1 MNFTPK
7 IMINRA
13 LLCASAIL
21 LFSLANPVFA
31 DPPRPLLS
39 VRKLAP
45 GANPAQVVWAQP
57 PTVAR
62 FYFAKLG
69 QRATQRAEV
78 RLAYD
83 DVNLYAA
90 FRCLDSGKG
99 KKGSISPEGENVPDA
114 DSASFLLDLD
124 NDGRT
129 FVMFTTTA
137 AGRKSAESGRQFMR
151 KPWDVDWNVETSKQG
166 STWQALMTIPFK
178 SLGVSTPAAGTR
190 WGAQLS
196 RYDPGTKKP
205 IFWARVR
212 KDPREVQRCGDVVFA
227 GAGQLSV
234 AISDI
239 NVVVPGPQSAT
250 LHVSNPTG
258 KPAALKIQF
267 INDGTTMDTV
277 ELNAMAGDTS
287 FPLRFNYPAD
297 GWHALTVAVTD
308 LTGRLVAR
316 SPGIPVR
323 LASFASRVA
332 AYTKIASAQNALS
345 ASAAGE
351 KQAVLS
357 QLAGL
362 AARSGAAVGD
372 PVKWNALRADV
383 DAAEKA
389 VGHLRLVCADKAG
402 RGYAV
407 GTESALRKIMRDKL
421 FEGEF
426 GQPARLEL
434 ARNEFESTQV
444 AVFAHAR
451 ALESVRVSVSD
462 LQGPGGVIASN
473 RVALNLVEFVE
484 TGEPPYESE
493 YTGWYPDPLMDYQ
506 PFDLARGGVRPVW
519 ITVHTSDNL
528 PAGLYRGTITIKPAN
543 APESQLPLEVRV
555 WDFSLPTTPH
565 FKTAFAFFEGQ
576 YRGWYGAGMTSEQRR
591 QAYQLLLEHRLNP
604 TDIYSRKPRPA
615 QPDQPFCVE
624 HGLNAF
630 NLAFVTGAKSKSAR
644 AEFSAS
650 LRDQETFLKSRGW
663 WDKAYVYGFDEVSS
677 SRYPEVQSVFGWL
690 KEEFPG
696 LPKMCTVFPNPQLKG
711 FVDIWVPLIA
721 NFDYEESQPYIKDG
735 DQVWWYVCCGPERPW
750 PNFFVDYPATD
761 PRVIFWMNWK
771 YRVPGFLYWTVNRWH
786 MNLQGRTPAIQKQID
801 AGKRWPE
808 VPWRTQTTASFNGD
822 GHLVYPGPGGR
833 LLSSIRLESIRDGID
848 DYEYFHLL
856 DVLLQQAE
864 KNPKLDQTLLANAK
878 KLLAVNRDVVTSRT
892 EFTTDPKV
900 MLAARRELAETVES
914 ISHAVRDRN

>member
-1 MNFTPK
+1 MFYRIIIRK
-7 IMINRA
+7 SLGA
-13 LLCASAIL
+13 VAVL
-21 LFSLANPVFA
+21 LFALAKATLA

-45 GANPAQVVWAQP
+45 GVNATQAVWAQP

-62 FYFAKLG
+62 LCFAKLG
-69 QRATQRAEV
+69 PPASQRAEV

-99 KKGSISPEGENVPDA
+99 KKGSLTPEGEIVPDD

-137 AGRKSAESGRQFMR
+137 NGKKSAESGRQFIR
-151 KPWDVDWNVETSKQG
+151 KTWTVDWTVTTSKQG
-166 STWQALMTIPFK
+166 SAWQAFMTIPFK
-178 SLGVSTPAAGTR
+178 SLGVSTPTAGTR

-196 RYDPGTKKP
+196 RYDPSTKRP

-212 KDPREVQRCGDVVFA
+212 KDAREVQRCGDIVFA
-227 GAGQLSV
+227 GNDQLT
-234 AISDI
+234 AALSDI
-239 NVVVPGPQSAT
+239 NVVLPGQQNGI

-258 KPAALKIQF
+258 KPAALKVQF
-267 INDGTTMDTV
+267 INDGATIDTL
-277 ELNAMAGDTS
+277 EISANTGDS
-287 FPLRFNYPAD
+287 SLPLHFNYPPD
-297 GWHALTVAVTD
+297 GWHALTVAVSD
-308 LTGRLVAR
+308 VAGRLVTR
-316 SPGIPVR
+316 SPGMPVR
-323 LASFASRVA
+323 MATYASRVA
-332 AYTKIASAQNALS
+332 EYTKVATTQNAPA
-345 ASAAGE
+345 ASAAE
-351 KQAVLS
+351 ERKRVLS

-362 AARSGAAVGD
+362 TSRVEAVRGD
-372 PVKWNALRADV
+372 SAKWKALRAEV
-383 DAAEKA
+383 DTAEKA
-389 VGHLRLVCADKAG
+389 IGRLRNVCADAAG
-402 RGYAV
+402 KGYAV
-407 GTESALRKIMRDKL
+407 GTETALRKIMRDKL

-444 AVFAHAR
+444 AVFAHDKE
-451 ALESVRVSVSD
+451 LQKVQVSVSD
-462 LQGPGGVIASN
+462 LQGPGGIIPSK

-519 ITVHTSDNL
+519 ITVHTPENI
-528 PAGLYRGTITIKPAN
+528 PAGSYKGTITIKPAN
-543 APESQLPLEVRV
+543 APESQIPFEVRV

-576 YRGWYGAGMTSEQRR
+576 HRGWYGTGMTSAQRR

-604 TDIYSRKPRPA
+604 TDIYSKSTR
-615 QPDQPFCVE
+615 PDQAAVPFCVE
-624 HGLNAF
+624 NGLNAF
-630 NLAFVTGAKSKSAR
+630 NLANVTGGKSKSGR
-644 AEFSAS
+644 TGFSA
-650 LRDQETFLKSRGW
+650 LIRQQQQFLKSKGW
-663 WDKAYVYGFDEVSS
+663 WDKAYVYGFDEAGS
-677 SRYPEVQSVFGWL
+677 SRYPEVQAVFGWL
-690 KEEFPG
+690 KEEFPD

-711 FVDIWVPLIA
+711 YVDIWVPLIA
-721 NFDYEESQPYIKDG
+721 NFDYEESQSYIKDG
-735 DQVWWYVCCGPERPW
+735 DEVWWYVCCGPERPW

-786 MNLQGRTPAIQKQID
+786 MNLQDRSPAIQKRID

-822 GHLVYPGPGGR
+822 GHLVYPGPGGK

-856 DVLLQQAE
+856 DSLVKQAE
-864 KNPKLDQTLLANAK
+864 KNPKTDKALLAKAA
-878 KLLAVNRDVVTSRT
+878 KLLEVKKGVVTSRT
-892 EFTTDPKV
+892 EFTTDPRV
-900 MLAARRELAETVES
+900 MLDARRELAEIIETVTK
-914 ISHAVRDRN
+914 AAQNRN